1 MTVRKTAEPRRLGR
15 PKDVASAETHA
26 RLLREARN
34 AFARNGFDATTNRQI
49 ADAAGITPGAI
60 YHYYPSKAEL
70 YGAVHE
76 EVQQIVY
83 TAFEQALVGRHTLV
97 EQFSAVLDTAVEVN
111 REDPSI
117 TAFVVGVAGEA
128 QRHPELRAVMQRGR
142 VTSAGFLHRI
152 VLGAAE
158 RGELADGVSPAAL
171 EDLLNAVLSGL
182 ARFSDQSADSL
193 RHEDAVA
200 VLKRFLAG
208 TLMRR

>member
-1 MTVRKTAEPRRLGR
+1 MTARKTVAPKRLGR
-15 PKDVASAETHA
+15 PKDVASAETRA
-26 RLLREARN
+26 RLLREARS

-60 YHYYPSKAEL
+60 YHYYPSKADL
-70 YGAVHE
+70 YGAVYD

-83 TAFEQALVGRHTLV
+83 TAFELALVGRHTLV
-97 EQFSAVLDTAVEVN
+97 DQFSAVLDTAVEVN

-128 QRHPELRAVMQRGR
+128 QRHPELRALMQRGR
-142 VTSAGFLHRI
+142 SVSAGFLHRV
-152 VLGAAE
+152 VLSAAE

-182 ARFSDQSADSL
+182 ARFSDQTGDSR
-193 RHEDAVA
+193 RHEEAVV
-200 VLKRFLAG
+200 VLKRFLDG